1 MARPWKER
9 DEMAERL
16 RRLLIEAREAA
27 GLNQTDL
34 AKRFGRSQSLVSN
47 YERGQRRID
56 VAEFVIIC
64 RALKLDAHEMLE
76 LVQSNS
82 VPTRR

>member
-1 MARPWKER
+1 
-9 DEMAERL
+9 MAERL